1 MSEADREDS
10 LAGDP
15 PVGKDADEVLGR
27 ERLEHRDKELDGVL
41 VLAELLL
48 QQEELMVEDVLSHCP
63 RPPLGSRMPLSEGE
77 LSHSTGI
84 LGSGSTPSS
93 MLTS

>member
-1 MSEADREDS
+1 MSEADREDG

-27 ERLEHRDKELDGVL
+27 EGLEHEDKELD
-41 VLAELLL
+41 
-48 QQEELMVEDVLSHCP
+48 
-63 RPPLGSRMPLSEGE
+63 GSRMPLSEGE